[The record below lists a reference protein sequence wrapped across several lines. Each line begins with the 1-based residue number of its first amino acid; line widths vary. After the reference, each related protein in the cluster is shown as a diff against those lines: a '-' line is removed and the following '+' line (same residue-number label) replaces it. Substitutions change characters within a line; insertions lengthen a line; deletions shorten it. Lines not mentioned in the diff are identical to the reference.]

1 MKVIFLDV
9 DGVLNNSYTFS
20 DINYEIMYGYGRR
33 VEIEDEKVEFLK
45 QIVDATDAK
54 IVLSSS
60 WRTFFHKYN
69 EKDIVPI
76 FEKGLELKNKLE
88 NHGLE
93 IYDLTGFDY
102 NGNRE
107 NEIRAY
113 LEKHDDISGFLII
126 DDCMD
131 DVNGLFSDKT
141 IKTKFYGLNRGNL
154 GLTEKHVPIAIDILN
169 RKVLIKK

>member
-9 DGVLNNSYTFS
+9 DGVLNNSYTFN

-33 VEIEDEKVEFLK
+33 IEIEDSKVELLK
-45 QIVDATDAK
+45 QIVYATDAK

-69 EKDIVPI
+69 DNDIVPI
-76 FEKGLELKNKLE
+76 FEKGLELKNKLS

-107 NEIRAY
+107 NEIRDY
-113 LEKHDDISGFLII
+113 LNKHDNITGFVII
-126 DDCMD
+126 DDCMSD
-131 DVNGLFSDKT
+131 EKGLFCEKT
-141 IKTKFYGLNRGNL
+141 IQTRFYGLNRSNL
-154 GLTEKHVPIAIDILN
+154 GLVERHVPIAIDILN